1 MLGIETHQAVS
12 MVRYAPI
19 TRNHGAVN
27 NSTQQIDTIVV
38 NSNKVNIGW
47 QTIIESYQ

>member
-1 MLGIETHQAVS
+1 MLGIETHQSVS

-27 NSTQQIDTIVV
+27 NFTQQIDTIVV
-38 NSNKVNIGW
+38 NSSKVNIGW

>member
-1 MLGIETHQAVS
+1 MLGIETHEAVS

-27 NSTQQIDTIVV
+27 NSTQQIHTIVV
-38 NSNKVNIGW
+38 NSNKVGM
-47 QTIIESYQ
+47 